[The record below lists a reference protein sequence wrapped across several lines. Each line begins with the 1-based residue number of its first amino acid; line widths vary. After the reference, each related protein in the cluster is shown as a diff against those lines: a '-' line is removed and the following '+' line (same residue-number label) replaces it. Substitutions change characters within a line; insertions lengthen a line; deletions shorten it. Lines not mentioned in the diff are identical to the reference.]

1 MSGSGRRGS
10 HTEEETDETDPGNPI
25 PPAKEADVIFGHV
38 RNALS
43 LPDDTFVTD
52 VAFSQI
58 PDEDDFIRP
67 QFEYD
72 VLMDA
77 TGLGFF
83 QRNNPVVR
91 HVVLRRRET
100 LEEEGLMP
108 RIAVDVHP
116 MTSCDIRM
124 RASERGSMRCWKRTQ
139 SYATRATKSRCIRA
153 CTWRSALHFL
163 NGYRATC
170 RSVREP

>member
-1 MSGSGRRGS
+1 MSNCPRGRFAMPLLSTPPKAWQWFR
-10 HTEEETDETDPGNPI
+10 NPI

-43 LPDDTFVTD
+43 LRDDTFVTD

-58 PDEDDFIRP
+58 SDEDDFIRP

-77 TGLGFF
+77 NDLGFF

-91 HVVLRRRET
+91 RVVLRRRQT
-100 LEEEGLMP
+100 LEDEGRMP
-108 RIAVDVHP
+108 RIAVDVHSMKDQTLP
-116 MTSCDIRM
+116 SIFRRCGFAD
-124 RASERGSMRCWKRTQ
+124 ERELRQRLRGGREV
-139 SYATRATKSRCIRA
+139 
-153 CTWRSALHFL
+153 HE
-163 NGYRATC
+163 
-170 RSVREP
+170 SVRQAKEIGRPP